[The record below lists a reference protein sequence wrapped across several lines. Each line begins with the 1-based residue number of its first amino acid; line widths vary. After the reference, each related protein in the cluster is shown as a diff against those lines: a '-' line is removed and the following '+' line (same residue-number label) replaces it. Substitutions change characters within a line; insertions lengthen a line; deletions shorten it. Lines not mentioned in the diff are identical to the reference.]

1 MFKKNMLNIG
11 GVIAGNWADK
21 QLIIG
26 SGGTDPTATL
36 DIYPATASTVGV
48 IVSGVKSHTV
58 DLQQW
63 VTQDSNDIQSVMLSV
78 DRSGILV
85 FNSPIPSAQAPV
97 KSLFIDSN
105 SKLTFKNE
113 AGATLQLEEVA
124 AAASTYTPPP
134 VTSFTGSSGT
144 LGITTALSGIEN
156 NYVRCQYNS
165 TEPYITVNV
174 PYSGFYNPDIGTE
187 FFFEQD
193 SGVNVSVLP
202 SGDNVLVNSAYT
214 RTSAGQYSVI
224 SIKKVDNNTWTLT
237 GDLQ

>member
-1 MFKKNMLNIG
+1 MLNIA

-21 QLIIG
+21 QLILG
-26 SGGTDPTATL
+26 SGGTDPTSTV
-36 DIYPATASTVGV
+36 DIYPATTSTIGV
-48 IVSGVKSHTV
+48 IVSGVKNHSV
-58 DLQQW
+58 DLQRW
-63 VTQDSNDIQSVMLSV
+63 VAQDANDVQSTRLSV
-78 DRSGILV
+78 DRSGILI
-85 FNSPIPSAQAPV
+85 FNSPVPSAQAPT
-97 KSLFIDSN
+97 KSLSIDSTN
-105 SKLTFKNE
+105 NKLTFKNNASE
-113 AGATLQLEEVA
+113 AIQLEEVL
-124 AAASTYTPPP
+124 AAASTYTPPA
-134 VTSFTGSSGT
+134 VTSFISDSGT

-156 NYVRCQYNS
+156 KYVRCQYNDA
-165 TEPYITVNV
+165 EPYITVNV

-193 SGVNVSVLP
+193 SGVNISVLP